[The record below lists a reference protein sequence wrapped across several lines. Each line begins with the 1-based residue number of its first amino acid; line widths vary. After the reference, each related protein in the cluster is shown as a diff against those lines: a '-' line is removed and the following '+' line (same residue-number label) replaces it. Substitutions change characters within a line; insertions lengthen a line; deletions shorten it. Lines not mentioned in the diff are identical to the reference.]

1 MSFLFSSYLKGLS
14 TLSEISVGT
23 HDGVF
28 HTDEVFAFALL
39 QDVLKST
46 CPNST
51 INLIRTRDKDVF
63 SACHILLDVGGEHS
77 LETGRFDHH
86 QDRTITKSS
95 FGLLYDAVMLMCPVN
110 DMSEPFFSQF
120 VAGIDVMD
128 VNPTSVTPASHEGI
142 RSLNQI
148 ISGFNRIEEGAVVQL
163 EQFFKAVS
171 FAAEVLKNEFVSAQ
185 QKGKAEIEYF
195 EREVLDNNV
204 ALFTNFSP
212 IWKEKGDHQF
222 AIMPYTV
229 PGQWQ
234 IVSADTTVAI
244 VPETVSVIEGF
255 IFRHNSGFMATF
267 SSLEATKKAIILL
280 PKRYKHV
287 SLFGESK
294 FFNTREE
301 CIKDALEM
309 LCSIE
314 HPI

>member
-1 MSFLFSSYLKGLS
+1 MKGLS
-14 TLSEISVGT
+14 TLPQISVGT

-39 QDVLKST
+39 QDAFQST

-51 INLIRTRDKDVF
+51 INLIRTRDKDVL
-63 SACHILLDVGGEHS
+63 SACHILLDVGGEYS

-86 QDRTITKSS
+86 QDRNCTKSS
-95 FGLLYDAVMLMCPVN
+95 FGLLYDAVMLMCPLN
-110 DMSEPFFSQF
+110 DMSEPFFAAF

-128 VNPTSVTPASHEGI
+128 VNPTSVTSASHEGV

-148 ISGFNRIEEGAVVQL
+148 ISGFNRVEEGSSVQL
-163 EQFFKAVS
+163 DQFFKAVS
-171 FAAEVLKNEFVSAQ
+171 FAAEVLKNEFLSAQ
-185 QKGKAEIEYF
+185 AKGKAEIEYF
-195 EREVLDNNV
+195 RRAILDNNV

-212 IWKEKGDHQF
+212 IWKEKGEHQF

-234 IVSADTTVAI
+234 LVSADTTVAV

-267 SSLEATKKAIILL
+267 SSLESVKEAAKMI
-280 PKRYKHV
+280 
-287 SLFGESK
+287 
-294 FFNTREE
+294 
-301 CIKDALEM
+301 
-309 LCSIE
+309 
-314 HPI
+314 